1 MDEARRGFTLVEI
14 LIVVVIL
21 GILAAVVVPRFAN
34 ATSEASEKATFH
46 ELQKIR
52 RVIDV
57 YRVRNA
63 DALPTI
69 EEGDGTW
76 GSLLDNQYLKTA
88 PVNAWVGEPNGG
100 VIIFGEGPDSTY
112 HTDYGWIY
120 DQATGRVWAA
130 GFDANDQPLPR
141 S

>member
-1 MDEARRGFTLVEI
+1 MDYARRGFTLIEI

-46 ELQKIR
+46 ELQKVR

-63 DALPTI
+63 DALPTV

-76 GSLLDNQYLKTA
+76 GSLLNNQYLKTA
-88 PVNAWVGEPNGG
+88 PVNAWVGGANGG
-100 VIIFGEGPDSTY
+100 VIAFGEGPDDAY

-120 DQATGRVWAA
+120 DPDTGRVWAV
-130 GFDANDQPLPR
+130 GFDGSDEPLPKN
-141 S
+141 

>member
-1 MDEARRGFTLVEI
+1 MDYARRGFTLVEI

-46 ELQKIR
+46 ELQKVR

-63 DALPTI
+63 DSFPTI

-76 GSLLDNQYLKTA
+76 GPLLNNQYLKTA
-88 PVNAWVGEPNGG
+88 PVNAWVGQPNGG
-100 VIIFGEGPDSTY
+100 VIVFGEGPDDAY
-112 HTDYGWIY
+112 QTDHGWIY
-120 DQATGRVWAA
+120 DPATGRLWAG
-130 GFDANDQPLPR
+130 GFDGNDEPHPKN
-141 S
+141 